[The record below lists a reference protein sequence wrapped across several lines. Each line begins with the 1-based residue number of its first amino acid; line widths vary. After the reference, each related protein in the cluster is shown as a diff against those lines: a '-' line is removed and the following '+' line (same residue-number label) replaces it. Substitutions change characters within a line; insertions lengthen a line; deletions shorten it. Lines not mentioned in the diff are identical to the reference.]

1 VPITITLP
9 PGGHIGPGFTLQA
22 STSLIGPI
30 PQSWT
35 WQFTVSADA
44 EGLFPYLKW
53 TQPAATDRSTK
64 STILVWDK
72 GETVTIDPFQ
82 HPIQNGAIHINAQL
96 LEGQTAVDSG
106 TTFTSW
112 NVTDAVGDQNYL
124 LPRVDLP
131 LEDHAAI
138 LTTEAAVTE
147 ELVPQTNPAVRVALG
162 ALDLVLGFPTNRLA
176 ALECQHYT
184 GRGALQRVSGP
195 IPVDSYGLRWHF
207 VSVPV
212 DFGKRDGAVVEYI
225 ERILQLVK
233 VNRDTNGNVYVEE
246 VVDVFW
252 DGGTMSWTWNN
263 LPYEI
268 LYDVTPGCTVELC
281 WLLL

>member
-1 VPITITLP
+1 
-9 PGGHIGPGFTLQA
+9 
-22 STSLIGPI
+22 
-30 PQSWT
+30 
-35 WQFTVSADA
+35 
-44 EGLFPYLKW
+44 
-53 TQPAATDRSTK
+53 
-64 STILVWDK
+64 
-72 GETVTIDPFQ
+72 
-82 HPIQNGAIHINAQL
+82 
-96 LEGQTAVDSG
+96 
-106 TTFTSW
+106 
-112 NVTDAVGDQNYL
+112 
-124 LPRVDLP
+124 
-131 LEDHAAI
+131 
-138 LTTEAAVTE
+138 
-147 ELVPQTNPAVRVALG
+147 VPQTNPAVRVALG